1 MTRPPTVRRAS
12 AVQVAVLMREAIN
25 RVNRRLRQTRPVG
38 ELTVAQVSALQ
49 SLDSAGALTPREL
62 AEAERVSPPTMTKIV
77 ARLEERELVTRVP
90 HPTDG
95 RQVILSP
102 SEQGRRLIAEYR
114 RYRDEWLAQRLAKL
128 SPDER
133 DTLQRAAEILTRISR
148 D

>member
-1 MTRPPTVRRAS
+1 
-12 AVQVAVLMREAIN
+12 MREAIN

-38 ELTVAQVSALQ
+38 ELTVAQISALQ
-49 SLDSAGALTPREL
+49 SLEGAGALTPREL

-95 RQVILSP
+95 RQVILSL
-102 SEQGRRLIAEYR
+102 SEQGRRLVAEYR
-114 RYRDEWLAQRLAKL
+114 RYRDEWLAQRLARL

-133 DTLQRAAEILTRISR
+133 DTLQRAAEILTRISK